1 MKKYEKVIE
10 GIYRIMGVRSNIYL
24 IEGEELIL
32 IDTGMP
38 DDGDVVLE
46 VLKELGYQNKDIKY
60 IMITHAHMDHV
71 GSLAALKRATG
82 AKIVASEKEKDFIEG
97 KKMLCSMKREGFG
110 GKVFK
115 IILFMLEKFAVRYEP
130 VILDFPFDG
139 TEEKEIVKG
148 IKIINTP
155 GHSIGSLSYFYP
167 GKNAVFTGDAL
178 TGMPV
183 PGLPM
188 RAGCSDH
195 GQALDSV
202 KHISEILFGTALFGH
217 GAPVKDNAGSIVKS
231 LLA

>member
-1 MKKYEKVIE
+1 MKKYEKVTE
-10 GIYRIMGVRSNIYL
+10 GIYRIMGARSNIYL

-38 DDGDVVLE
+38 GDGDVVLE
-46 VLKELGYQNKDIKY
+46 VVKELGYQNVDIKY

-71 GSLAALKRATG
+71 GSLAALKQATG
-82 AKIVASEKEKDFIEG
+82 AKIVASLKEKDFIEG
-97 KKMLCSMKREGFG
+97 RKMLCSMKREGFG

-115 IILFMLEKFAVRYEP
+115 IILFMLEKFVVRYEP
-130 VILDFPFDG
+130 SILDAPFDG
-139 TEEKEIVKG
+139 DEGKEIVKG

-155 GHSIGSLSYFYP
+155 GHSMGSLSYCCHE
-167 GKNAVFTGDAL
+167 KKAVFTGDAL

-195 GQALDSV
+195 GRALDSARY
-202 KHISEILFGTALFGH
+202 ISGISFGTVLFGH
-217 GAPVKDNAGSIVKS
+217 GDPVKDNASSVVRS
-231 LLA
+231 LLS